1 MILKVVYYRLVS
13 TEVDILAFGV
23 TGNTTSA
30 SVVFDNY
37 NFSASAAD
45 TLSNGQEVSLQ
56 DENNN
61 LIAYPNPVENILNI
75 QSYNKFINR
84 ILIYNT
90 LGQQVMNNQGDFGLS
105 ASLDIS
111 DLKSGIYLV
120 KVTTFDNSTQVL
132 RFVKQ

>member
-1 MILKVVYYRLVS
+1 MKVVYYRLVS

>member
-1 MILKVVYYRLVS
+1 MILKVVYYRLVP

-23 TGNTTSA
+23 TGGTTSS

-61 LIAYPNPVENILNI
+61 LNAYPNPADNILNI
-75 QSYNKFINR
+75 QSYDKFIDR
-84 ILIYNT
+84 IVVY
-90 LGQQVMNNQGDFGLS
+90 DALS
-105 ASLDIS
+105 
-111 DLKSGIYLV
+111 
-120 KVTTFDNSTQVL
+120 Q
-132 RFVKQ
+132 